1 MGDFINSEML
11 RGHIDTIILLSLV
24 DGDRDSNEI
33 RADIEKKSENRYSV
47 KQGTFYSAMK
57 RLTKQNYIKEY
68 RSSASDGIRRKYY
81 SLTEKGKRFLDKNR
95 EEWLQSKELI
105 DGLIETPSEPIERG
119 LPKAEKPEDEFEKF
133 KELASDI
140 GDYRVEDGAEEESY
154 LDRLGSD
161 VFADIQSE
169 LDALNAP
176 AEEEASPL
184 PEEETEP
191 EDETALETVMQSADE
206 EPVEEPAPEETEEIV
221 AVSDE
226 EEGEE
231 DEISADDAEADETPA
246 GEDETSDKEEND
258 SPYVLL
264 DSMEENSASG
274 DSAGTE
280 TEQDDIYE
288 ISEENEEEPE
298 EIAEATEEFT
308 EPGAAEDDELSGGET
323 EEEEEIIDRDLI
335 ETQQEL
341 DKLLGIDPAAEET
354 TVYEES
360 EPAPLPQDKE
370 EEPAL
375 QEETEEEILSAEEEE
390 TTQIE
395 LKENSAEEEKAE
407 EPVTEDEKQ
416 NEGEKEEIA
425 AQALSDEKT
434 EEQAKEN
441 EDPGF
446 LLSVTTD
453 HDFTA
458 PAYDD
463 SAYRII
469 EETDGDYIHIRGII
483 DEQKTVTDEQKTE
496 DPTPAQTEETEIPG
510 KTEGSAAEE
519 IPIAAETEDPETVTE
534 GTESTETATEKEYVE
549 PVDAENAFKGFN
561 IIYNR
566 PQEELFTADDFAS
579 VETPDF
585 SNEEEIPEETDSA
598 TAEEIPQENYETAE
612 ASVSD
617 VEINIISQN
626 AKIEEKPI
634 VIFASSDYDFPSPTD
649 AQREEPRSIQTE
661 SEPVPPEPEETQP
674 STAPQTPVM
683 PQEEE
688 NPAEDDYLYAEDGKP
703 AMQREYKSILS
714 KLFPKTEEKETLRE
728 NVVYV
733 SPEKEPQAAEPVQPA
748 RTVDLDEYFARA
760 TQKHYEETYRNYEN
774 TYAEQAPAPRP
785 AEEPQPEPVEE
796 EPVSA
801 YGVTDNGQNG
811 YGESV
816 YNAETAPR
824 ETRIEKQVTEREA
837 LSSDGTADFSD
848 LYAMA
853 NREGF
858 KIRTSSATNRF
869 SGRYILANKLNM
881 NTAWL
886 FFFVLFGEMAL
897 MNYVFAQEVGWS
909 WTVKGSLVAAAF
921 LVPLILT
928 IRYFVSGN
936 NKVTEIAPF
945 RSAMEVSLI
954 ITFQIVI
961 IVLAVALF
969 SSIDFNSYSQVLSY
983 IAIPCI
989 FALNIPVFFILKY
1002 LLLESGKYFT
1012 K

>member
-1 MGDFINSEML
+1 MGDFINSEMI

-95 EEWLQSKELI
+95 EDWLQSKELI

-119 LPKAEKPEDEFEKF
+119 LPKTEKPADEFEKF

-169 LDALNAP
+169 LDALNVPVEDEPSPLIEEETLSQDETAIETVMGTEDEESTEETVYEDSIEISEIP
-176 AEEEASPL
+176 DETETAEEEVS
-184 PEEETEP
+184 EET
-191 EDETALETVMQSADE
+191 
-206 EPVEEPAPEETEEIV
+206 
-221 AVSDE
+221 
-226 EEGEE
+226 
-231 DEISADDAEADETPA
+231 A
-246 GEDETSDKEEND
+246 GSDETSDREEESD

-264 DSMEENSASG
+264 DSMEENSEPEENACE
-274 DSAGTE
+274 DTE
-280 TEQDDIYE
+280 EEIAEQDDIYE
-288 ISEENEEEPE
+288 VSDGNAEETENT
-298 EIAEATEEFT
+298 EATEEYT
-308 EPGAAEDDELSGGET
+308 ETQVEEDGEPTEGET
-323 EEEEEIIDRDLI
+323 EEDEEIIDRDLL

-341 DKLLGIDPAAEET
+341 DKLLGIEETAEET
-354 TVYEES
+354 IEEIEPENGS
-360 EPAPLPQDKE
+360 ETE
-370 EEPAL
+370 N
-375 QEETEEEILSAEEEE
+375 ETEEIAEEPLSEE
-390 TTQIE
+390 TTEAQA
-395 LKENSAEEEKAE
+395 KENVAE
-407 EPVTEDEKQ
+407 
-416 NEGEKEEIA
+416 
-425 AQALSDEKT
+425 
-434 EEQAKEN
+434 KEN
-441 EDPGF
+441 EDPEF

-463 SAYRII
+463 SAYRVI
-469 EETDGDYIHIRGII
+469 EETDEDYIHIRGII
-483 DEQKTVTDEQKTE
+483 DERKTEEPSLNAQTDE
-496 DPTPAQTEETEIPG
+496 TEEISEPSESAEKTSKEDAPETE
-510 KTEGSAAEE
+510 SEE
-519 IPIAAETEDPETVTE
+519 IAADDSAN
-534 GTESTETATEKEYVE
+534 GTEKEYVE

-561 IIYNR
+561 IIYNK
-566 PQEELFTADDFAS
+566 PQEELFTANDFAA
-579 VETPDF
+579 VEMPEFPHD
-585 SNEEEIPEETDSA
+585 EEIPEESDLA
-598 TAEEIPQENYETAE
+598 TSEAIPQENYETSE
-612 ASVSD
+612 PPVSD

-634 VIFASSDYDFPSPTD
+634 VIFASSDYDFPSPTE
-649 AQREEPRSIQTE
+649 AEREEPQQAKTE
-661 SEPVPPEPEETQP
+661 SAPTPTET
-674 STAPQTPVM
+674 TAPPSPAPQAIVT

-688 NPAEDDYLYAEDGKP
+688 DPAEDDYLYAEDGKP

-714 KLFPKTEEKETLRE
+714 KLFPRKEEKEMPRE
-728 NVVYV
+728 NVVYA
-733 SPEKEPQAAEPVQPA
+733 SPEKETQPAETAQTA

-760 TQKHYEETYRNYEN
+760 TQKHYEETYRNYED
-774 TYAEQAPAPRP
+774 TYAEQSPAPSP
-785 AEEPQPEPVEE
+785 AEEPQPEPAREE
-796 EPVSA
+796 TSVSA
-801 YGVTDNGQNG
+801 FGTTSNEQNN
-811 YGESV
+811 YNESV

-824 ETRIEKQVTEREA
+824 ETKIEKQVTGREA

-869 SGRYILANKLNM
+869 SGKYILANKLNM

-886 FFFVLFGEMAL
+886 FFILLFGEMAL
-897 MNYVFAQEVGWS
+897 MNCVFAQEVGWS
-909 WTVKGSLVAAAF
+909 WMAKGSIVAAAF

-969 SSIDFNSYSQVLSY
+969 SSIDFNSHSQVLSY

>member
-1 MGDFINSEML
+1 MGDFINSEMI

-95 EEWLQSKELI
+95 EDWLQSKELI

-119 LPKAEKPEDEFEKF
+119 LPKTEKPADEFEKF

-169 LDALNAP
+169 LDALNVP
-176 AEEEASPL
+176 VEEEPSPL
-184 PEEETEP
+184 IEEETLP
-191 EDETALETVMQSADE
+191 QDETALETVMGTKDE
-206 EPVEEPAPEETEEIV
+206 ESTEETVYEDTEEIGEIPDETET
-221 AVSDE
+221 AE
-226 EEGEE
+226 EEVSEE
-231 DEISADDAEADETPA
+231 TA
-246 GEDETSDKEEND
+246 GSDETSDREEESD

-264 DSMEENSASG
+264 DSMEENSESEENVCE
-274 DSAGTE
+274 DTKE
-280 TEQDDIYE
+280 EIDEQDDIYVVSDE
-288 ISEENEEEPE
+288 NAEETENT
-298 EIAEATEEFT
+298 EATEEYT
-308 EPGAAEDDELSGGET
+308 ETKVEEDGESTDGET
-323 EEEEEIIDRDLI
+323 EEDEEIIDRDLL

-341 DKLLGIDPAAEET
+341 DKLLGIEETAEET
-354 TVYEES
+354 IEEIGP
-360 EPAPLPQDKE
+360 ENGAE
-370 EEPAL
+370 TEN
-375 QEETEEEILSAEEEE
+375 ETEEIAEEPLSEE
-390 TTQIE
+390 TTEAQA
-395 LKENSAEEEKAE
+395 KEN
-407 EPVTEDEKQ
+407 VDE
-416 NEGEKEEIA
+416 
-425 AQALSDEKT
+425 
-434 EEQAKEN
+434 KEN

-453 HDFTA
+453 HDFTV

-463 SAYRII
+463 SAYRVV
-469 EETDGDYIHIRGII
+469 EEADDDYVHIRGMI
-483 DEQKTVTDEQKTE
+483 DERKTE
-496 DPTPAQTEETEIPG
+496 EPSLNVQTEETEVISEPSESAE
-510 KTEGSAAEE
+510 KTTEEDATETEGEEIAAEE
-519 IPIAAETEDPETVTE
+519 SAN
-534 GTESTETATEKEYVE
+534 GTEKEYVE
-549 PVDAENAFKGFN
+549 PIDAENAFKGVN
-561 IIYNR
+561 IIYNK
-566 PQEELFTADDFAS
+566 PQEELFTANDFAA
-579 VETPDF
+579 VEMPVFPRD
-585 SNEEEIPEETDSA
+585 EEIPEESDLA
-598 TAEEIPQENYETAE
+598 TSEAIPQENYETAE
-612 ASVSD
+612 PPVSD

-634 VIFASSDYDFPSPTD
+634 VIFASSDYDFPSPTE
-649 AQREEPRSIQTE
+649 AEREEPQPEKTE
-661 SEPVPPEPEETQP
+661 SVPTPTETAAHSSP
-674 STAPQTPVM
+674 APQQTVT

-688 NPAEDDYLYAEDGKP
+688 DPAEDDYLYAEDGKP

-714 KLFPKTEEKETLRE
+714 KLFPRTEEKEMPRE

-733 SPEKEPQAAEPVQPA
+733 SPEKETQPAETAQPA

-760 TQKHYEETYRNYEN
+760 TQKHYEETYRNYED
-774 TYAEQAPAPRP
+774 TYAEQTPAPTP
-785 AEEPQPEPVEE
+785 AEEPQPEPSREE
-796 EPVSA
+796 TSVSA
-801 YGVTDNGQNG
+801 FGATSDEQN
-811 YGESV
+811 YYNESV

-824 ETRIEKQVTEREA
+824 ETKIEKQVTGREA

-869 SGRYILANKLNM
+869 SGKYILANKLNM

-886 FFFVLFGEMAL
+886 FFILLFGEMAL

-909 WTVKGSLVAAAF
+909 WMAKGSIVAATF
-921 LVPLILT
+921 LVPLTLT

-969 SSIDFNSYSQVLSY
+969 SSIDFNSHSQVLSY

>member
-1 MGDFINSEML
+1 MGDFINSEMI

-95 EEWLQSKELI
+95 EDWLQSKELI

-119 LPKAEKPEDEFEKF
+119 LPKAEKPADEFEKF

-169 LDALNAP
+169 LDALNVP
-176 AEEEASPL
+176 VEEEPSPL
-184 PEEETEP
+184 VEEETLP
-191 EDETALETVMQSADE
+191 QDETALETVM
-206 EPVEEPAPEETEEIV
+206 ETEEEETIEETPCGDTEEIS
-221 AVSDE
+221 VSPDETENAEEEFSEETAGSDETADHE
-226 EEGEE
+226 EEG
-231 DEISADDAEADETPA
+231 
-246 GEDETSDKEEND
+246 N

-264 DSMEENSASG
+264 DSIEENSDPEETACE
-274 DSAGTE
+274 DTE
-280 TEQDDIYE
+280 EEIAQQDDIYE
-288 ISEENEEEPE
+288 VSDVN
-298 EIAEATEEFT
+298 
-308 EPGAAEDDELSGGET
+308 AEDDVNTKDTESTETTEEYTETQVAENGEPADGET
-323 EEEEEIIDRDLI
+323 EEDEEIIDRDLL

-341 DKLLGIDPAAEET
+341 DKLLGIEETAEET
-354 TVYEES
+354 IEEV
-360 EPAPLPQDKE
+360 EPE
-370 EEPAL
+370 NGTETEG
-375 QEETEEEILSAEEEE
+375 ETEEI
-390 TTQIE
+390 
-395 LKENSAEEEKAE
+395 AE
-407 EPVTEDEKQ
+407 EPLSEET
-416 NEGEKEEIA
+416 NEA
-425 AQALSDEKT
+425 
-434 EEQAKEN
+434 QAKEN

-453 HDFTA
+453 HDFTV

-463 SAYRII
+463 SAYRVV
-469 EETDGDYIHIRGII
+469 EEADDDYIHIRGMI
-483 DEQKTVTDEQKTE
+483 DERKTE
-496 DPTPAQTEETEIPG
+496 EPSLNAQTEETEVISEPSESAE
-510 KTEGSAAEE
+510 KTTEEDATETEGEE
-519 IPIAAETEDPETVTE
+519 IAAD
-534 GTESTETATEKEYVE
+534 ESANGTEKEYVE

-561 IIYNR
+561 IIYNK
-566 PQEELFTADDFAS
+566 PQEELFTAN
-579 VETPDF
+579 DF
-585 SNEEEIPEETDSA
+585 SAVEMPEFPRDEEIPEESDLA
-598 TAEEIPQENYETAE
+598 TSEAIPQENYETAE
-612 ASVSD
+612 PSVSD

-634 VIFASSDYDFPSPTD
+634 VIFASSDYDFPSPTETE
-649 AQREEPRSIQTE
+649 REEPQPAKTE
-661 SEPVPPEPEETQP
+661 SAPTPTETAAHSSP
-674 STAPQTPVM
+674 APQAIVT

-688 NPAEDDYLYAEDGKP
+688 DPAEDDYLYAEDGKP

-714 KLFPKTEEKETLRE
+714 KLFPRTEEKEMPRE

-733 SPEKEPQAAEPVQPA
+733 SPEKETQPAETAQPA

-760 TQKHYEETYRNYEN
+760 TQKHYEETYRNYED
-774 TYAEQAPAPRP
+774 TYAEQSPSPSP
-785 AEEPQPEPVEE
+785 AEEPQPEPAREE
-796 EPVSA
+796 TSVSA
-801 YGVTDNGQNG
+801 FGATSNEQN
-811 YGESV
+811 YYNESV

-824 ETRIEKQVTEREA
+824 ETKIEKQVTGREA

-869 SGRYILANKLNM
+869 SGKYILANKLNM

-886 FFFVLFGEMAL
+886 FFILLFGEMAL

-909 WTVKGSLVAAAF
+909 WMAKGSIVAATF

-969 SSIDFNSYSQVLSY
+969 SSIDFNSHSQVLSY